1 MTAIGA
7 LLTAIG
13 LVAALVARVGVA
25 GAAHGGGVAAYLA
38 RLLTMIVLLLALRLA
53 GSALPSPVLVAAKML
68 VAAWLPLVTLRLAE
82 EMVRRHAPRIVKLV
96 ALAGAC
102 AFSLLAIIFQLVWA
116 GPALIALA
124 LFQATVVVATLLHL
138 WTQRTSISLAER
150 RAVDMLALAF
160 ALAVPLLATDF
171 TWAFPELPFRGGPF
185 AALVFVLACSRLAGE
200 ASRPLLLLGDVL
212 LVAAAGGLAALA
224 AHIAG
229 APPALAPALVAAAGA
244 SAALVLLTERFADSP
259 ARGEGLLASIAR
271 AAPDEAAILA
281 SHPLLANA
289 VTVTA
294 EALSDLPEDLLT
306 ALAQKSVVTAT
317 RDPANETLTGA
328 ARELL
333 ARYGASHLLRLS
345 AAPSP
350 RFLAISGGALDE
362 ARLTRELTIVA
373 RLLERAP

>member
-1 MTAIGA
+1 MAE
-7 LLTAIG
+7 
-13 LVAALVARVGVA
+13 
-25 GAAHGGGVAAYLA
+25 HLA
-38 RLLTMIVLLLALRLA
+38 RLLTMIALLLALRLA
-53 GSALPSPVLVAAKML
+53 GLALPSAVVVAATMM

-82 EMVRRHAPRIVKLV
+82 EMVRRHAPRVVKLV

-102 AFSLLAIIFQLVWA
+102 AFSLLAIIFQVVWA

-138 WTQRTSISLAER
+138 WAQRASVSLAER

-171 TWAFPELPFRGGPF
+171 AWAFPELPFRGGPF
-185 AALVFVLACSRLAGE
+185 AAIVFVLACSRLAGE
-200 ASRPLLLLGDVL
+200 ASRPLLLLRDVL

-224 AHIAG
+224 AHITG
-229 APPALAPALVAAAGA
+229 ASITLAPALAATAGA
-244 SAALVLLTERFADSP
+244 AAALVLLTERFADSP

-281 SHPLLANA
+281 AHPLLANA

-294 EALSDLPEDLLT
+294 EALADLPEDLLA
-306 ALAQKSVVTAT
+306 ALAEKSVVTAT

-345 AAPSP
+345 AVPSP

-373 RLLERAP
+373 RLLERVP

>member
-25 GAAHGGGVAAYLA
+25 PAARGGGVAEHLA

-53 GSALPSPVLVAAKML
+53 GSALSSPVLVAAKML
-68 VAAWLPLVTLRLAE
+68 VAAWLPFVTLRLAE
-82 EMVRRHAPRIVKLV
+82 EMVRRHAPRLVKLL
-96 ALAGAC
+96 ALSGAG

-124 LFQATVVVATLLHL
+124 LFQAAVVVAILMHL
-138 WTQRTSISLAER
+138 WAQRGSISLAER
-150 RAVDMLALAF
+150 HAVDMLALAF
-160 ALAVPLLATDF
+160 ALALPLLATDF
-171 TWAFPELPFRGGPF
+171 AFAFPGLPFRGGSF
-185 AALVFVLACSRLAGE
+185 AAIVFVLACSRLAGV
-200 ASRPLLLLGDVL
+200 ASRPLGLRGDVL
-212 LVAAAGGLAALA
+212 LVAGAGALAALVA
-224 AHIAG
+224 YFAG
-229 APPALAPALVAAAGA
+229 APATLYPALAATGGAA
-244 SAALVLLTERFADSP
+244 AALVLLIERFADTP
-259 ARGEGLLASIAR
+259 VRGEGILAPIAR

-281 SHPLLANA
+281 AHPLLANA

-306 ALAQKSVVTAT
+306 ALAAKPVVTAA
-317 RDPANETLTGA
+317 RDPTSETLTGA

-333 ARYGASHLLRLS
+333 VRYGASHLLRLS

-373 RLLERAP
+373 RLLERSP